1 MRYRVLLIMP
11 FVFVAAYVA
20 VCLAIGDTPARRPFM
35 RTEIE
40 VVKALA
46 LIGCW
51 AAAFRF
57 ERGDYLRAAWFLN
70 GICYLFLLTRDAVF
84 IPGFLGHGKGIDYLE
99 GGVIMMANIASVIG
113 ALLLA
118 RAWQVA
124 GIELTV
130 SRMGRGTVLAIAIAI
145 SLAVAGPA
153 VYIDFRDLFTG
164 QPVSLVGVGSDLGD
178 IISFCLIAPV
188 LLTAIALRGGSLVW
202 PWGLITASMLGWL
215 FYDGSLLV
223 GRTILHADPLVV
235 RTISDAFRSFAC
247 LFGCAAGLAQRIAV
261 APRTDAQVS
270 ASAQGAG
277 H

>member
-1 MRYRVLLIMP
+1 MRYRVLVIVPL
-11 FVFVAAYVA
+11 VFVAAYLA
-20 VCLAIGDTPARRPFM
+20 VCFTIGTGPARPMFM
-35 RTEIE
+35 RAEIE
-40 VVKALA
+40 TVKALA

-51 AAAFRF
+51 AAAMRF
-57 ERGDYLRAAWFLN
+57 EKGDYLRTAWFLN
-70 GICYLFLLTRDAVF
+70 GLCYLLILVRDGVFL
-84 IPGFLGHGKGIDYLE
+84 PGFLGHSRGVDFLE
-99 GGVIMMANIASVIG
+99 GGVILAANASSVIG
-113 ALLLA
+113 AWLLA

-124 GIELTV
+124 GIELPV
-130 SRMGRGTVLAIAIAI
+130 SRVGRGTIITIAIGI

-153 VYIDFRDLFTG
+153 VYGDFRDLFAG
-164 QPVSLVGVGSDLGD
+164 ELVSGVGLASDLGD

-223 GRTILHADPLVV
+223 GRTILHADPLIV
-235 RTISDAFRSFAC
+235 RTISDAFRSLAC
-247 LFGCAAGLAQRIAV
+247 LFGFAAGLAQRIAV
-261 APRTDAQVS
+261 APRTNADVS